1 MSVSLGQKFF
11 NHERLSQITVV
22 YDNARFAI
30 MVEIS
35 ADEGS
40 EIRESSRNN
49 ICSVQCDVLDTFFYR
64 FKNSEE
70 QRTDAIYSI
79 PFNGAHMPN
88 NSKITTTNRR
98 YHLTPTYS
106 SSERRVASY

>member
-22 YDNARFAI
+22 YDNARFAK

-49 ICSVQCDVLDTFFYR
+49 ICYVQCDVLDTFLIVLEIQ
-64 FKNSEE
+64 KNNEPTLFILFRSMEPICLIILKLPPLI
-70 QRTDAIYSI
+70 DA
-79 PFNGAHMPN
+79 
-88 NSKITTTNRR
+88 T
-98 YHLTPTYS
+98 
-106 SSERRVASY
+106 

>member
-1 MSVSLGQKFF
+1 M
-11 NHERLSQITVV
+11 
-22 YDNARFAI
+22 YDNARFAK

-49 ICSVQCDVLDTFFYR
+49 ICYVQCDVLDIFFNR
-64 FKNSEE
+64 FRNSEE

-88 NSKITTTNRR
+88 NSRSIIVFPRRSPIIKIGLSIFQFVLDR
-98 YHLTPTYS
+98 YVFLFFNP
-106 SSERRVASY
+106 